1 MTISL
6 KQLRYFVAVV
16 EAGGY
21 SQAADRLYIAQSAI
35 SRQIKELEEASEV
48 LLLKRNSR
56 NVALTPAG
64 EVFYKGVKDMLD
76 QLQETLV
83 ESRYVDRGG
92 QGTMR
97 VLHSSSVP
105 LAGVLMAGI
114 NAHLKCFPAIN
125 CEIGTASSEH
135 QIADIE
141 ERRADIGFARLPV
154 LRRAPNVVITSLY
167 KEKLCVALPEKHP
180 LANEIL
186 IDIDQLR
193 TDLFVSVPHR
203 ERGGLSRRVADLC
216 LKAGFFP
223 KSARVVSRKLTQLN
237 IVAAGLGVAVVPE
250 SLRTLSPPGLRFVP
264 LGGEGA
270 NSTVA
275 ALYHREATDMIMNF
289 VATVSRLVDCQQSQI
304 PPAKPAA

>member
-1 MTISL
+1 MTVSL

-21 SQAADRLYIAQSAI
+21 SEAADRLYIAQSAI
-35 SRQIKELEEASEV
+35 SRQIKELEEAAEV

-64 EVFYKGVKDMLD
+64 EVFYKGVKNILD
-76 QLQETLV
+76 QLQETLA

-92 QGTMR
+92 QGTIR

-105 LAGVLMAGI
+105 LAGILMASV
-114 NAHLKCFPAIN
+114 NAHLECFPAIH
-125 CEIGTASSEH
+125 CEVGSASSEY
-135 QIADIE
+135 QVADIE

-167 KEKLCVALPEKHP
+167 KEKLCVALPERHP
-180 LANEIL
+180 LAQEAL
-186 IDIDQLR
+186 VDIDQLR
-193 TDLFVSVPHR
+193 TERFVSVPHR

-223 KSARVVSRKLTQLN
+223 TPARVVSRKPAQLN
-237 IVAAGLGVAVVPE
+237 IVAAGLGIAVVPE
-250 SLRTLSPPGLRFVP
+250 SMGTFSPPGLRFVP
-264 LGGEGA
+264 LAGEDA
-270 NSTVA
+270 DSTVA
-275 ALYHREATDMIMNF
+275 VLHHREATNMVMNF
-289 VATVSRLVDCQQSQI
+289 IATVSSLANHRQ
-304 PPAKPAA
+304 

>member
-83 ESRYVDRGG
+83 ESRDVDRGG

-105 LAGVLMAGI
+105 LAGVLMASM
-114 NAHLKCFPAIN
+114 NVHLKCFPAIN

-180 LANEIL
+180 LANQCS
-186 IDIDQLR
+186 QL
-193 TDLFVSVPHR
+193 
-203 ERGGLSRRVADLC
+203 
-216 LKAGFFP
+216 
-223 KSARVVSRKLTQLN
+223 SA
-237 IVAAGLGVAVVPE
+237 
-250 SLRTLSPPGLRFVP
+250 P
-264 LGGEGA
+264 L
-270 NSTVA
+270 
-275 ALYHREATDMIMNF
+275 
-289 VATVSRLVDCQQSQI
+289 
-304 PPAKPAA
+304 